1 MCVILGVAMLVWLVR
16 LLCVCVCD
24 TWCSYVGVACE
35 TAVCVCVCDSYVGVA
50 CETAVCV
57 IAMLVWLC
65 VLYIFLCCRPYSL
78 FMNPLEMDSAE
89 VRDSISLDANEVL
102 VVYQRE
108 RESGGVMRRVQ
119 HGPTVFT
126 PSADEW
132 SVESN

>member
-1 MCVILGVAMLVWLVR
+1 MILGVAMLVWLVR
-16 LLCVCVCD
+16 LLCVCVIL
-24 TWCSYVGVACE
+24 GVAMLVWL
-35 TAVCVCVCDSYVGVA
+35 ARLLCVCVCDSYVGVA